1 VAETIRSFIALEIP
15 KNIISQIRQVQNDI
29 KAYDFK
35 AHDIKIRWS
44 RPENIH
50 LTLSFLGDIDES
62 QILMAKNAIKV
73 SSTQYTPLNLSAKRV
88 GVFPNMKRPKV
99 LWIGLGGQID
109 ILSAIQKKL
118 NQNLERS
125 GFNIEK
131 RPFKGHL
138 TIGRIKGGKLPGL
151 FGDVI
156 NQYNDFKTENFICR
170 EVVLFN
176 SDLKPTGPVYNR
188 LFSAEL

>member
-1 VAETIRSFIALEIP
+1 MVTIRSFIALEIP
-15 KNIISQIRQVQNDI
+15 NNIISQIRQVQNDL
-29 KAYDFK
+29 KTHDFK

-50 LTLSFLGDIDES
+50 LTLRFLGDIDES
-62 QILMAKNAIKV
+62 QIFMAKNAIKV
-73 SSTQYTPLNLSAKRV
+73 SSTKYTPLTLSAKRI
-88 GVFPNMKRPKV
+88 GVFPNIKRPNV

-109 ILSAIQKKL
+109 ILSAIQKEL
-118 NQNLERS
+118 NKNLERS

-138 TIGRIKGGKLPGL
+138 TLGRIKGRKLPGL

-156 NQYNDFKTENFICR
+156 NQYNDFKTEDFICR

-188 LFSAEL
+188 LFSVEL